1 MSVAVVNLNVI
12 TAVLAVPGTK
22 VTEGIETEDTAAPIT
37 GKLPEDTAAMAK
49 SIDVAR
55 LKNPA
60 T

>member
-22 VTEGIETEDTAAPIT
+22 VTEGIETEDTAPPIT
-37 GKLPEDTAAMAK
+37 GKLPVVTAAMAK